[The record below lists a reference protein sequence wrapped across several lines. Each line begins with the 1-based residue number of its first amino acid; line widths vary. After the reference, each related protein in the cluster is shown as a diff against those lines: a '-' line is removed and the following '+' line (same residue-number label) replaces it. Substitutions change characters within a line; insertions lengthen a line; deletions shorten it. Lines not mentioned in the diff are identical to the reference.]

1 MQLPNARPMDAE
13 NEKPAGASGDG
24 GVAGDEDDRQ
34 VDELDSGDE
43 EEDDE
48 EEDEDEDE
56 VDNHNYIMMLIA
68 ATWEK
73 VICLVVSVQ

>member
-56 VDNHNYIMMLIA
+56 EGQLLGCTDTDADADADVDA
-68 ATWEK
+68 D
-73 VICLVVSVQ
+73 VSVNA